1 MGTTSNS
8 GSALPE
14 TQRFMNTLME
24 LLSKSQPRKLLASYQ
39 TRFGDIDAFQLQE
52 IIILCMVT
60 YQKFGVGINNLSTRM
75 KSKYC
80 YIIAGARFKILISL
94 KSVVMSTDFPG
105 PRSFFH
111 NTCGCIADSLDSVQL
126 GHYKSHGVLQEQLRY
141 QNCVNHLTKTTK
153 IFGGLV
159 SQCQVRGWTR

>member
-94 KSVVMSTDFPG
+94 KSVVMSTDFLG
-105 PRSFFH
+105 QDLFFI
-111 NTCGCIADSLDSVQL
+111 TPV
-126 GHYKSHGVLQEQLRY
+126 GVL
-141 QNCVNHLTKTTK
+141 LTPWTLYS
-153 IFGGLV
+153 LV
-159 SQCQVRGWTR
+159 TIKVTGSCRSSSDTRTV